1 MKELLLAELK
11 SLSAL
16 IEAVDLDL
24 LEQAASLVA
33 ATPGK
38 LIILGN
44 GGSNAVASH
53 MAEDYTNNYKP
64 ALCFSDGAFMSC
76 FANDFGWEQAFVRWL
91 GHFAVPGDSIILI
104 SSSGASRNILNC
116 AEWAVA
122 QGYPL
127 ISLSGFKPDNP
138 LRQLG
143 KVRFYVASE
152 SYKDVELMH
161 TVILHTVLEALIKTS
176 ARACL

>member
-1 MKELLLAELK
+1 MKDLLTSELL
-11 SLSAL
+11 SLRNL
-16 IEAVDLDL
+16 IDAVDLGQ
-24 LEQAASLVA
+24 LEAAVKLIQ

-64 ALCFSDGAFMSC
+64 TLCFSDGAFMSC
-76 FANDFGWEQAFVRWL
+76 FANDFGWENAFARWL
-91 GHFAVPGDSIILI
+91 GHFAVPGDSLILI
-104 SSSGASRNILNC
+104 SSSGASANILNC
-116 AEWAVA
+116 ARWALEH
-122 QGYPL
+122 GYPL

-143 KVRFYVASE
+143 DVRFYVDSS

-161 TVILHTVLEALIKTS
+161 TVILHTVLETIIKLKT
-176 ARACL
+176 